1 MNIIHITSEVLP
13 FSYAGSMAETLFCL
27 PYAEKRDGHQVTVLS
42 PLYAS
47 VDTAK
52 HNIKSLQL
60 KTWVNAG
67 FAVYEFELFETYLND
82 VRYVF
87 FKNDELFN
95 RAGLYGMVKFDYADN
110 DIRFGTFCQAALNFI
125 KYHNIEADILHCHN
139 WQTALIPVYKKL
151 HFSDL
156 ECKVVLTIHS
166 VDNLGVFN
174 KFTLEALN
182 LPWDIYN
189 IDAIEYYDNI
199 SFLKGGIVYS
209 DAITTLS
216 PTFASELINNGGGIG
231 VEEIFHNHAHKLTGI
246 LNGICSMIWNPEN
259 DTNIEKN
266 YSSKD
271 ISGKKVCKNALCSEL
286 GLDQSLPL
294 VVFIQKMLPERGLDL
309 VLNAAEEFEKNNINL
324 IIFGPNSSDYSHKI
338 QEIKEKYNKNIRI
351 IVNDHAN
358 KSQKEYAAADI
369 VLMPSLYEPC
379 GSSQMIGMRYGA
391 VPVSRNTGGL
401 VDGAQAA
408 VEKGVGITF
417 DEFSVEAM
425 MKAVMKAVSLI
436 TSEKHD
442 EIVKTLLQIDNS
454 WQKASEKYI
463 ELYKRLQEGK

>member
-1 MNIIHITSEVLP
+1 MNIVHITSEVLP

-27 PYAEKRDGHQVTVLS
+27 PYAEKRAGHQVTVLS

-82 VRYVF
+82 IRYIF
-87 FKNDELFN
+87 FKNDDIFN

-110 DIRFGTFCQAALNFI
+110 DIRFGTFSQAALNFI
-125 KYHNIEADILHCHN
+125 KYHNIDADILHCHN
-139 WQTALIPVYKKL
+139 WQTALVPVYKKL
-151 HFSDL
+151 NYSDL
-156 ECKVVLTIHS
+156 SCKVVLTIHS

-182 LPWDIYN
+182 LPWEIYN
-189 IDAIEYYDNI
+189 IDNIEYYDNI
-199 SFLKGGIVYS
+199 SFLKGGIVFA

-216 PTFASELINNGGGIG
+216 PTFAKELINNGGGIG
-231 VEEIFHNHAHKLTGI
+231 VEEIFYNHAHKLVGI
-246 LNGICSMIWNPEN
+246 LNGICSMIWNPAE

-266 YSSKD
+266 FSADD
-271 ISGKKVCKNALCSEL
+271 ISGKNVCKNVLCSEL
-286 GLDQSLPL
+286 GLDQNLPL

-309 VLNAAEEFEKNNINL
+309 VLNAAEEFANNNINL
-324 IIFGPNSSDYSHKI
+324 IIFGPNSSDYVNKI
-338 QEIKEKYNKNIRI
+338 QEVKEKYNNIKI
-351 IVNDHAN
+351 IFNDHAN

-369 VLMPSLYEPC
+369 VIMPSLYEPC
-379 GSSQMIGMRYGA
+379 GSSLMIGMRYGA
-391 VPVSRNTGGL
+391 VPVARHTGGL
-401 VDGAQAA
+401 VDGSKEA
-408 VEKGVGITF
+408 VEKGVGFTF
-417 DEFSVEAM
+417 DDFSVEAM
-425 MKAVMKAVSLI
+425 MKAVKKAVALI
-436 TSEKHD
+436 TSDKHD
-442 EIVKTLLQIDNS
+442 EVVKTLLQIDNS

-463 ELYKRLQEGK
+463 ELYRKIIGG

>member
-1 MNIIHITSEVLP
+1 MNIVHITSEVLP

-27 PYAEKRDGHQVTVLS
+27 PYAEKRAGHQVTVLS

-82 VRYVF
+82 IRYVF
-87 FKNDELFN
+87 FKNDDLFN

-110 DIRFGTFCQAALNFI
+110 DIRFGTFSQAALNFV
-125 KYHNIEADILHCHN
+125 KYHNIDADILHCHN
-139 WQTALIPVYKKL
+139 WQTALVPVYKKL
-151 HFSDL
+151 NYSDL
-156 ECKVVLTIHS
+156 LCKVVLTIHS

-189 IDAIEYYDNI
+189 IDNIEYYDNI
-199 SFLKGGIVYS
+199 SFLKGGIVFA

-216 PTFASELINNGGGIG
+216 PTFAKELINNGGGIG
-231 VEEIFHNHAHKLTGI
+231 VEEIFYNHAHKLVGI
-246 LNGICSMIWNPEN
+246 LNGICSMIWNPAE

-266 YSSKD
+266 FSADD
-271 ISGKKVCKNALCSEL
+271 ISGKNVCKNTLCSEL
-286 GLDQSLPL
+286 GLDQNLPL

-309 VLNAAEEFEKNNINL
+309 VLNAAQEFADNNINL
-324 IIFGPNSSDYSHKI
+324 IIFGPNSSDYINKI
-338 QEIKEKYNKNIRI
+338 QEIKEKYNNIKI
-351 IVNDHAN
+351 IFNDHAN

-369 VLMPSLYEPC
+369 VIMPSLYEPC
-379 GSSQMIGMRYGA
+379 GSSLMIGMRYGA
-391 VPVSRNTGGL
+391 VPVARNTGGL
-401 VDGAQAA
+401 VDGSKEA
-408 VEKGVGITF
+408 VEKGVGFTF
-417 DEFSVEAM
+417 DDFSVEAM
-425 MKAVMKAVSLI
+425 MKAVKKAVALI
-436 TSEKHD
+436 TSDKHD
-442 EIVKTLLQIDNS
+442 EVVKTLLQIDNS

-463 ELYKRLQEGK
+463 ELYRKIIGG

>member
-1 MNIIHITSEVLP
+1 MNIVHITSEVLP

-27 PYAEKRDGHQVTVLS
+27 PYAEKRAGHQVTVLS

-82 VRYVF
+82 IRYVF
-87 FKNDELFN
+87 FKNDDLFN

-110 DIRFGTFCQAALNFI
+110 DIRFGTFSQAALNFV
-125 KYHNIEADILHCHN
+125 KYHNIDADILHCHN
-139 WQTALIPVYKKL
+139 WQTALVPVYKKL
-151 HFSDL
+151 NYSDL
-156 ECKVVLTIHS
+156 SCKVVLTIHS

-189 IDAIEYYDNI
+189 IDNIEYYDNI
-199 SFLKGGIVYS
+199 SFLKGGIVFA

-216 PTFASELINNGGGIG
+216 PTFAKELINNGGGIG
-231 VEEIFHNHAHKLTGI
+231 VEEIFYNHAHKLVGI
-246 LNGICSMIWNPEN
+246 LNGICSMIWNPAE

-266 YSSKD
+266 FSADD
-271 ISGKKVCKNALCSEL
+271 ISGKNVCKNTLCSEL
-286 GLDQSLPL
+286 GLDQNLPL

-309 VLNAAEEFEKNNINL
+309 VLNAAQEFADNNINL
-324 IIFGPNSSDYSHKI
+324 IIFGPNSSDYVNKI
-338 QEIKEKYNKNIRI
+338 QEIKEKYNNIKI
-351 IVNDHAN
+351 IFNDHAN

-369 VLMPSLYEPC
+369 VIMPSLYEPC
-379 GSSQMIGMRYGA
+379 GSSLMIGMRYGA
-391 VPVSRNTGGL
+391 VPVARNTGGL
-401 VDGAQAA
+401 VDGSKEA
-408 VEKGVGITF
+408 VEKGVGFTF
-417 DEFSVEAM
+417 DDFSVEAM
-425 MKAVMKAVSLI
+425 MKAVKKAVALI
-436 TSEKHD
+436 TSDKHD
-442 EIVKTLLQIDNS
+442 EVVKTLLQIDNS

-463 ELYKRLQEGK
+463 ELYRKIIGG

>member
-1 MNIIHITSEVLP
+1 MNIVHITSEVLP

-27 PYAEKRDGHQVTVLS
+27 PYAEKRAGHQVTVLS

-82 VRYVF
+82 IRYVF
-87 FKNDELFN
+87 FKNDDLFN

-110 DIRFGTFCQAALNFI
+110 DIRFGTFSQAALNFV
-125 KYHNIEADILHCHN
+125 KYHNIDADILHCHN
-139 WQTALIPVYKKL
+139 WQTALVPVYKKL
-151 HFSDL
+151 NYSDL
-156 ECKVVLTIHS
+156 SCKVVLTIHS

-189 IDAIEYYDNI
+189 IDNIEYYDNI
-199 SFLKGGIVYS
+199 SFLKGGIVFA

-216 PTFASELINNGGGIG
+216 PTFAKELINNGGGIG
-231 VEEIFHNHAHKLTGI
+231 VEEIFYNHAHKLVGI
-246 LNGICSMIWNPEN
+246 LNGICSMIWNPAE

-266 YSSKD
+266 FSADD
-271 ISGKKVCKNALCSEL
+271 ISGKNVCKNTLCSEL
-286 GLDQSLPL
+286 GLDQNLPL

-309 VLNAAEEFEKNNINL
+309 VLNAAQEFADNNINL
-324 IIFGPNSSDYSHKI
+324 IIFGPNSSDYVNKI
-338 QEIKEKYNKNIRI
+338 QEIKEKYNNIKI
-351 IVNDHAN
+351 IFNDHAN

-369 VLMPSLYEPC
+369 VIMPSLYEPC
-379 GSSQMIGMRYGA
+379 GSSLMIGMRYGA
-391 VPVSRNTGGL
+391 VPVARNTGGL
-401 VDGAQAA
+401 VDGSKEA
-408 VEKGVGITF
+408 VEKGIGFTF
-417 DEFSVEAM
+417 DDFSVEAM
-425 MKAVMKAVSLI
+425 MKAVKKAVALI
-436 TSEKHD
+436 TSDKHD
-442 EIVKTLLQIDNS
+442 EVVKTLLQIDNS

-463 ELYKRLQEGK
+463 ELYRKIIGG

>member
-1 MNIIHITSEVLP
+1 MNIIHITSELLP

-27 PYAEKRDGHQVTVLS
+27 PYSEQRAGHHVTVLS

-95 RAGLYGMVKFDYADN
+95 RATLYGMVKFDYADN
-110 DIRFGTFCQAALNFI
+110 DIRFGTFCQATLNFI

-139 WQTALIPVYKKL
+139 WQTASIPVYKKL

-189 IDAIEYYDNI
+189 IDCIEYYDNI

-216 PTFASELINNGGGIG
+216 PTFASELLKDDGGMG

-246 LNGICSMIWNPEN
+246 LNGICSMIWNPED

-271 ISGKKVCKNALCSEL
+271 ISGKKVCKNALCSEF
-286 GLDQSLPL
+286 GLDRNLPL
-294 VVFIQKMLPERGLDL
+294 VVFISKMLPEGGFDL

-324 IIFGPNSSDYSHKI
+324 IIFGPNNSDYSNKI

-351 IVNDHAN
+351 IINDHAN

-369 VLMPSLYEPC
+369 VLMPSMYEPC
-379 GSSQMIGMRYGA
+379 GLSQMIGMRYGA
-391 VPVSRNTGGL
+391 LPVSRKTGGL
-401 VDGAQAA
+401 VDGARAA
-408 VEKGVGITF
+408 VEKGVGVTF

-425 MKAVMKAVSLI
+425 MKAVMEAVSLI

-463 ELYKRLQEGK
+463 ELYKRLLEGK